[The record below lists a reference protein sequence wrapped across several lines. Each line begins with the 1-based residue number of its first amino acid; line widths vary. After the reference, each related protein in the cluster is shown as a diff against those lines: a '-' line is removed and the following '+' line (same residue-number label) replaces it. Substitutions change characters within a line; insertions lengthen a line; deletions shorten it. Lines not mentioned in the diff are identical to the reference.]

1 MTPLVWRAWPA
12 SCPKRVAHD
21 ALGWGDRVIVAL
33 VSAETVLLVVV
44 LVLVA
49 GLLRSNAELLRR
61 VGRAGD
67 EATSRFGERGAVA
80 TAQPADLAPP
90 PPPDRR
96 STRAAPVAGTT
107 PDGDAIK
114 LDFDGGVARPT
125 LLAFLSSGCTSCAE
139 FWETLAEPLLTDSV
153 QTVIVTHGPDRERRA
168 RLRALAPEG
177 VPVVMSSQAWDDYG
191 VPGSPYF
198 VLVDGAIAGEGV
210 ATTWP
215 ALSSLVNDAIEDQ
228 PDTAAP
234 TRAQTIEAT
243 LAAAGIGPSHP
254 SLRPATLPMQHSDG
268 PR

>member
-1 MTPLVWRAWPA
+1 M
-12 SCPKRVAHD
+12 
-21 ALGWGDRVIVAL
+21 IVAL

-61 VGRAGD
+61 LGRAGD
-67 EATSRFGERGAVA
+67 ESTSRSGAGDTVTAAAPADVQPSPAATSARRATHAV
-80 TAQPADLAPP
+80 PI
-90 PPPDRR
+90 
-96 STRAAPVAGTT
+96 AGTT

-114 LDFDGGVARPT
+114 LDFDGGATAPT
-125 LLAFLSSGCTSCAE
+125 LLAFLSSGCASCAE
-139 FWETLAEPLLTDSV
+139 FWGTLAQPLLTDRV
-153 QTVIVTHGPDRERRA
+153 RAVIVTQGPDRERRA
-168 RLRALAPEG
+168 RLRSLAPDG
-177 VPVVMSSQAWDDYG
+177 VPVVMSSRAWDEYG

-228 PDTAAP
+228 RDARAP

-243 LAAAGIGPSHP
+243 LAAAGIGPGHP
-254 SLRPATLPMQHSDG
+254 SLRPQALPVQQ
-268 PR
+268 PRGSR

>member
-1 MTPLVWRAWPA
+1 M
-12 SCPKRVAHD
+12 
-21 ALGWGDRVIVAL
+21 IVAL

-67 EATSRFGERGAVA
+67 EATSGSGGSGTVA
-80 TAQPADLAPP
+80 TQQPADLAPP
-90 PPPDRR
+90 PASNRR
-96 STRAAPVAGTT
+96 STWAAPVAGTT

-114 LDFDGGVARPT
+114 LDFDGGAPRPT

-139 FWETLAEPLLTDSV
+139 FWETLAEPVLTDRV
-153 QTVIVTHGPDRERRA
+153 QTVIVTHGPDRERRT
-168 RLRALAPEG
+168 RLRSLAPTG
-177 VPVVMSSQAWDDYG
+177 VPVIMSSEAWDEYG

-228 PDTAAP
+228 LGTPAP

-254 SLRPATLPMQHSDG
+254 SLRPATLPVQHSDG

>member
-1 MTPLVWRAWPA
+1 M
-12 SCPKRVAHD
+12 
-21 ALGWGDRVIVAL
+21 IVAL

-67 EATSRFGERGAVA
+67 EATPRSGGRGTVA
-80 TAQPADLAPP
+80 TQQPADLAPP
-90 PPPDRR
+90 PASNRR
-96 STRAAPVAGTT
+96 STRAVPVAGTT

-114 LDFDGGVARPT
+114 LDFDGGAPRPT

-139 FWETLAEPLLTDSV
+139 FWETLAEPVLTDRV
-153 QTVIVTHGPDRERRA
+153 QTVIVTHGPDRERST
-168 RLRALAPEG
+168 RLRSLAPAG
-177 VPVVMSSQAWDDYG
+177 VPVIMSSRAWDEYG

-228 PDTAAP
+228 LDTPAP
-234 TRAQTIEAT
+234 ARAQTIEAT

-254 SLRPATLPMQHSDG
+254 SLRPATLPVQHSDG

>member
-1 MTPLVWRAWPA
+1 M
-12 SCPKRVAHD
+12 
-21 ALGWGDRVIVAL
+21 IVAL

-61 VGRAGD
+61 LGRDGD
-67 EATSRFGERGAVA
+67 EATARSPGRETGAA
-80 TAQPADLAPP
+80 TFADALPSPSATPAA
-90 PPPDRR
+90 RAR
-96 STRAAPVAGTT
+96 RAAPIAGTT
-107 PDGDAIK
+107 PDGDAVM
-114 LDFDGGVARPT
+114 LDFDGGATAPT
-125 LLAFLSSGCTSCAE
+125 LLAFLSSGCSSCAT
-139 FWETLAEPLLTDSV
+139 FWETLAQPLLADRV

-168 RLRALAPEG
+168 RLRSLAPDG
-177 VPVVMSSQAWDDYG
+177 VPVVMSSQAWDEYG

-215 ALSSLVNDAIEDQ
+215 ALSSLVNDAIEDRL
-228 PDTAAP
+228 DAHAP

-254 SLRPATLPMQHSDG
+254 SLRPETLPVQRPGGS
-268 PR
+268 R